1 MKAFAKIGLIAL
13 SAMTAVA
20 LVGCGASKNTTES
33 THYERDDTT
42 EVYTVDT
49 AAHGTV
55 EQLSGMSYY
64 AITAQPIAEDIAVVD
79 IPVSAVVELPDG
91 ASYTAS
97 EGRAT
102 AQVTRTG
109 DNIKV
114 KARCDSV
121 ARLCEIY
128 RYIALDY
135 MSTNDSLRKEIAKL
149 DVKRQQLQEA
159 LNEQKK
165 SPPNYALAWLLIPA
179 AILCAG
185 LLITVFKLFKRNKN
199 GRGN

>member
-1 MKAFAKIGLIAL
+1 MKAFAKLIL
-13 SAMTAVA
+13 IVSSAMAAVA
-20 LVGCGASKNTTES
+20 LVGCGASKSTSES

-49 AAHGTV
+49 AARGTV

-64 AITAQPIAEDIAVVD
+64 AITAQPIPEDIAVVE
-79 IPVSAVVELPDG
+79 IPLAAVAELPDG

-102 AQVTRTG
+102 AQMTRTG

-114 KARCDSV
+114 RARCDSV
-121 ARLCEIY
+121 SRLCEIY

-135 MSTNDSLRKEIAKL
+135 MATNDSLRKEISKIETS
-149 DVKRQQLQEA
+149 KKELQEDLDKQKEISSNCVPAQLFIAFVA
-159 LNEQKK
+159 L
-165 SPPNYALAWLLIPA
+165 SVCLLII
-179 AILCAG
+179 ILG
-185 LLITVFKLFKRNKN
+185 SLKFKKN
-199 GRGN
+199 G

>member
-1 MKAFAKIGLIAL
+1 MKAFAKLIL
-13 SAMTAVA
+13 IVPSAMAAVA
-20 LVGCGASKNTTES
+20 LVGCGASKSTSES

-49 AAHGTV
+49 AARGTV

-64 AITAQPIAEDIAVVD
+64 AITAQPIPEDIAVVE
-79 IPVSAVVELPDG
+79 IPLAAVAELPDG

-102 AQVTRTG
+102 AQMTRTG

-114 KARCDSV
+114 RARCDSV
-121 ARLCEIY
+121 SRLCEIY

-135 MSTNDSLRKEIAKL
+135 MATNDSLRKEISKIETS
-149 DVKRQQLQEA
+149 KKELQEDLDKQKEISSNCVPAQLFIAFVA
-159 LNEQKK
+159 L
-165 SPPNYALAWLLIPA
+165 SVCLLII
-179 AILCAG
+179 ILG
-185 LLITVFKLFKRNKN
+185 SLKFKKN
-199 GRGN
+199 G

>member
-1 MKAFAKIGLIAL
+1 MKTLTKLILMTL
-13 SAMTAVA
+13 STMTAVA

-49 AAHGTV
+49 AARGTV
-55 EQLSGMSYY
+55 EQLSGMSCY

-114 KARCDSV
+114 EARCDSV

-135 MSTNDSLRKEIAKL
+135 MSTNDSLRKEITRL
-149 DVKRQQLQEA
+149 DTKRQQLQEA
-159 LNEQKK
+159 LEEQKK
-165 SPPNYALAWLLIPA
+165 SPPNCALAWLLIPA
-179 AILCAG
+179 AILCTG

>member
-1 MKAFAKIGLIAL
+1 MKAFAKLIL
-13 SAMTAVA
+13 IVPSAMAAVA
-20 LVGCGASKNTTES
+20 LVGCGASKSTSKS

-49 AAHGTV
+49 AARGTV

-64 AITAQPIAEDIAVVD
+64 AITAQPISEDIAVVD
-79 IPVSAVVELPDG
+79 VPVSAVAELPDG

-102 AQVTRTG
+102 AQLTRIG

-135 MSTNDSLRKEIAKL
+135 MSANDSLRKEIAKL
-149 DVKRQQLQEA
+149 DTKRQQLQEA
-159 LNEQKK
+159 LEEQKR
-165 SPPNYALAWLLIPA
+165 SPLNHALGWLLGSLA
-179 AILCAG
+179 ALCVC
-185 LLITVFKLFKRNKN
+185 LLIIVIKPFKHNKN
-199 GRGN
+199 G

>member
-1 MKAFAKIGLIAL
+1 MKAFAKLILMAL

-49 AAHGTV
+49 AAHSTV

-64 AITAQPIAEDIAVVD
+64 AITAQPIAEDVAVVD
-79 IPVSAVVELPDG
+79 IPVAAVAELPDG

-102 AQVTRTG
+102 AQLTRVG
-109 DNIKV
+109 GNIKV
-114 KARCDSV
+114 EARCDSV

-128 RYIALDY
+128 RCIALDY
-135 MSTNDSLRKEIAKL
+135 MSTNDSLRKEVTKL
-149 DVKRQQLQEA
+149 DAKRKELQEN
-159 LNEQKK
+159 LDKQTK
-165 SPPNYALAWLLIPA
+165 PPFSHASAWLFSLLAVLCVCILIAVLKP
-179 AILCAG
+179 
-185 LLITVFKLFKRNKN
+185 FKRKEN
-199 GRGN
+199 G

>member
-1 MKAFAKIGLIAL
+1 MKAFAKLILMAL

-49 AAHGTV
+49 AAHSTV

-64 AITAQPIAEDIAVVD
+64 AITAQPIAEDVAVVD
-79 IPVSAVVELPDG
+79 IPVAAVAELPDG

-102 AQVTRTG
+102 AQLTRVG

-114 KARCDSV
+114 EARCDSV

-128 RYIALDY
+128 RCIALDY
-135 MSTNDSLRKEIAKL
+135 MSTNDSLRKEITKL
-149 DVKRQQLQEA
+149 DAKSQQLQEA
-159 LNEQKK
+159 LEEQKK
-165 SPPNYALAWLLIPA
+165 IPLNHALGWLLGALAILYVCLLIF
-179 AILCAG
+179 IL
-185 LLITVFKLFKRNKN
+185 KPFKRNKN
-199 GRGN
+199 G

>member
-1 MKAFAKIGLIAL
+1 MKAFAKLILMAL
-13 SAMTAVA
+13 PAMAAVT
-20 LVGCGASKNTTES
+20 LVGCGGSKNTTEI

-42 EVYTVDT
+42 EVSTVDI
-49 AAHGTV
+49 AGYSAV
-55 EQLSGMSYY
+55 EQLSGVSYC

-79 IPVSAVVELPDG
+79 IPVAAVTELPDG

-102 AQVTRTG
+102 VQATRIG

-128 RYIALDY
+128 RYITLDY
-135 MSTNDSLRKEIAKL
+135 MTANDSLRKEITKLNAK
-149 DVKRQQLQEA
+149 RRQLQEA
-159 LNEQKK
+159 LEEQKK
-165 SPPNYALAWLLIPA
+165 SPPNYALAWLFIPV
-179 AILCAG
+179 AILFAG
-185 LLITVFKLFKRNKN
+185 LLITVLKLFKRNEN

>member
-1 MKAFAKIGLIAL
+1 MKTFAKLILTAL
-13 SAMTAVA
+13 SAMAAVA

-42 EVYTVDT
+42 EAYTVDT

-79 IPVSAVVELPDG
+79 IPVSAVAELPDG

-102 AQVTRTG
+102 AQLTRTG

-128 RYIALDY
+128 RCIALDY
-135 MSTNDSLRKEIAKL
+135 MSANDSLRKEITKL
-149 DVKRQQLQEA
+149 DAKRQQLQEA

-165 SPPNYALAWLLIPA
+165 SPPNYTLAWLLGSL
-179 AILCAG
+179 AILCVCF
-185 LLITVFKLFKRNKN
+185 LIIFLKSFKRNKN
-199 GRGN
+199 G

>member
-1 MKAFAKIGLIAL
+1 MKAFAKLILMAL
-13 SAMTAVA
+13 PAMAAVA

-49 AAHGTV
+49 AARGTV
-55 EQLSGMSYY
+55 EQLSGVSYY
-64 AITAQPIAEDIAVVD
+64 AITAQPIAEDVAVVD
-79 IPVSAVVELPDG
+79 IPVEAVAELSDG

-102 AQVTRTG
+102 AQLTRVG

-114 KARCDSV
+114 EARCDSV

-128 RYIALDY
+128 RCIALDY
-135 MSTNDSLRKEIAKL
+135 MATNDSLRKEITKITS
-149 DVKRQQLQEA
+149 KQQQLQEA
-159 LNEQKK
+159 LKEQKK
-165 SPPNYALAWLLIPA
+165 TPPNHALGWMLGSL
-179 AILCAG
+179 AILCVC
-185 LLITVFKLFKRNKN
+185 LLIIVLKPFKRNKN
-199 GRGN
+199 E

>member
-1 MKAFAKIGLIAL
+1 MKPFAKLILMAL
-13 SAMTAVA
+13 SAMAAVA

-49 AAHGTV
+49 AARGTV
-55 EQLSGMSYY
+55 EQLSGVSYY
-64 AITAQPIAEDIAVVD
+64 AITAQPIAEDVAVVD
-79 IPVSAVVELPDG
+79 IPVEAVAELSDG

-102 AQVTRTG
+102 AQLTRVG

-114 KARCDSV
+114 EARCDSV

-128 RYIALDY
+128 RCIALDY
-135 MSTNDSLRKEIAKL
+135 MATNDSLRKEITKITS
-149 DVKRQQLQEA
+149 KQQQLQEV
-159 LNEQKK
+159 LKEQKK
-165 SPPNYALAWLLIPA
+165 TPPNHALGWMLGSL
-179 AILCAG
+179 AILCVC
-185 LLITVFKLFKRNKN
+185 LLIIVLKPFKRNKN
-199 GRGN
+199 E

>member
-1 MKAFAKIGLIAL
+1 MAL
-13 SAMTAVA
+13 SAMAAVA

-49 AAHGTV
+49 AARGTV
-55 EQLSGMSYY
+55 EQLSGVSYY
-64 AITAQPIAEDIAVVD
+64 AITAQPIAEDVAVVD
-79 IPVSAVVELPDG
+79 IPVEAVAELSDG

-102 AQVTRTG
+102 AQLTRVG

-114 KARCDSV
+114 EARCDSV

-128 RYIALDY
+128 RCIALDY
-135 MSTNDSLRKEIAKL
+135 MATNDSLRKEITKITS
-149 DVKRQQLQEA
+149 KQQQLQEA
-159 LNEQKK
+159 LKEQKK
-165 SPPNYALAWLLIPA
+165 TPPNHALGWMLGSL
-179 AILCAG
+179 AILCVC
-185 LLITVFKLFKRNKN
+185 LLIIVLKPFKRNKN
-199 GRGN
+199 E

>member
-1 MKAFAKIGLIAL
+1 MKAFAKPILIVL
-13 SAMTAVA
+13 SATAAVA
-20 LVGCGASKNTTES
+20 LVGCGASKSTSES

-49 AAHGTV
+49 AARGTV

-64 AITAQPIAEDIAVVD
+64 AITAQPISEDIAVVD
-79 IPVSAVVELPDG
+79 VPVSAVAELPDG

-102 AQVTRTG
+102 AQLTRIG

-114 KARCDSV
+114 EARCDSV

-135 MSTNDSLRKEIAKL
+135 MSANDSLRKEIAKL
-149 DVKRQQLQEA
+149 DTKRQQLQEA
-159 LNEQKK
+159 LEEQKR
-165 SPPNYALAWLLIPA
+165 SPPNHALGWLLGSL
-179 AILCAG
+179 AILYVC
-185 LLITVFKLFKRNKN
+185 LLIFILKPFKRNKN
-199 GRGN
+199 G

>member
-1 MKAFAKIGLIAL
+1 MKAFAKLILMAL
-13 SAMTAVA
+13 SAMAAVA
-20 LVGCGASKNTTES
+20 LVGCGGSKNTTEI

-42 EVYTVDT
+42 EVSTVDI
-49 AAHGTV
+49 AVYSAI
-55 EQLSGMSYY
+55 EQLSGVSYY

-79 IPVSAVVELPDG
+79 MPLSAVVELPDG

-102 AQVTRTG
+102 VQATRIG

-114 KARCDSV
+114 EARCDSV

-135 MSTNDSLRKEIAKL
+135 MTANDSLRKEITKLNAK
-149 DVKRQQLQEA
+149 RRQLQEA
-159 LNEQKK
+159 INEQKK
-165 SPPNYALAWLLIPA
+165 SPPNYVLAWLLIPVI
-179 AILCAG
+179 ILFAG
-185 LLITVFKLFKRNKN
+185 LLIAVLKLFKRNKN
-199 GRGN
+199 VGGN

>member
-1 MKAFAKIGLIAL
+1 MKAFAKLILIVL
-13 SAMTAVA
+13 SAMAAVA
-20 LVGCGASKNTTES
+20 LVGCGASKSTSES

-49 AAHGTV
+49 AARGTV

-64 AITAQPIAEDIAVVD
+64 AITAQPIPEDIAVVE
-79 IPVSAVVELPDG
+79 IPLAAVAELPDG

-102 AQVTRTG
+102 AQMTRTG

-114 KARCDSV
+114 RARCDSV
-121 ARLCEIY
+121 SRLCEIY

-135 MSTNDSLRKEIAKL
+135 MATNDSLRKEISKTETS
-149 DVKRQQLQEA
+149 KKELQEDLDKQKEISSNCVPTQLFIAFVA
-159 LNEQKK
+159 L
-165 SPPNYALAWLLIPA
+165 SVCLLII
-179 AILCAG
+179 ILG
-185 LLITVFKLFKRNKN
+185 FLKFKKN
-199 GRGN
+199 G